1 MTQRLF
7 RYILI
12 CIACL
17 LVVSCSEHDMP
28 FPFDSDNPK
37 ICIVLPQLEAVS
49 LHTRAGVDDMAINSL
64 TVLTFNGTD
73 NNSLLVQS
81 PYLVTDWN
89 ENVTSDKTIELDFMI
104 ELDSSVSDRSSL
116 SFIIFANLPSTIA
129 QSLSVNETKRL
140 DINNI
145 ALDISQSVDSHIV
158 MCGETTYETLF
169 APAGES
175 VHRVIMKRNVSAIE
189 AYMQKD
195 NTPLPVVVYGSPSS
209 VSITSGLSASSVLP
223 DTSGEES
230 ECVKDGN
237 RVYVAP
243 VMHNSASDP
252 YTLTALPFIITQAQ
266 YEGSTYFYKLALAK
280 LDDEN
285 NPVGLDL
292 SANHLYKYIISAVNV
307 PGYTSA
313 EDAAQGIPSSVSDVR
328 YTIMD
333 LQPAI
338 YNMASDGFIELGI
351 TNMIEDPLGDPC
363 EKEFYVKC
371 FPAITDSSQLSFT
384 YDADWIRVDNEP
396 IEITEVEDASGQ
408 KASLLKYKALLDRN
422 PFSEIRE
429 AAIQVHW
436 RGLTT
441 DMMVRQELNFTAD
454 NHTDIV
460 LEIREKD
467 GTLYRRINNYWTF
480 LKGEGTTTDAGI
492 TGSTVNAPILYGTS
506 QDVNGGNIRTHGL
519 HFPVLNGGRSYNY
532 TVTPDFSE
540 ESGAVKY
547 KAFLKRNFG
556 FTVSLS
562 IDNTEKNL
570 GESVSISM
578 NGDNEIVGIAES
590 ILVLMSYDENGKA
603 VDMLSLDLYHCG
615 IFDWSDYPLYRCD
628 RTNDPRIEEAWYY
641 YEVVP
646 FYEGNDVV
654 YWLDRNVGSRSRGFD
669 IVDGSGV
676 TIFADEPSYPFLSGD
691 GSARGG
697 LYHEIATP
705 STTYDDP
712 VMKNDFGPPGYKIP
726 SESLF
731 NDLRNSS
738 NFLTHRTFSPSGIS
752 YYTAYLET
760 EDGERI
766 YFPKNCQLQNH
777 VITSESRSGHYWTST
792 PAYGFEKNEI
802 GKWLTIFILSGNSSS
817 MSRAR
822 LENPENAMSA
832 RLVNEAANS
841 TEYYQ
846 TFLKVKGATHVFL
859 YALNG
864 DEREWPVPWPGTAVT
879 NPDIAF
885 DDFVNF
891 VYESSR
897 NVEYKVIFN
906 FVTDSGEIITMAES
920 DAGKGIKATGWSA
933 SGIFDFDEN
942 HNLISHL

>member
-1 MTQRLF
+1 MIKGVF
-7 RYILI
+7 KYILI
-12 CIACL
+12 CIATWS
-17 LVVSCSEHDMP
+17 VVSCSEHDMP
-28 FPFDSDNPK
+28 FPSDTIQPG
-37 ICIVLPQLEAVS
+37 ISIVLPVLETKS
-49 LHTRAGVDDMAINSL
+49 LHTRGDVDDMAVNSL

-73 NNSLLVQS
+73 SNSLMVQS
-81 PYLVTDWN
+81 PYQVTDWDK
-89 ENVTSDKTIELDFMI
+89 NVKSDNTIELDFMMQ
-104 ELDSSVSDRSSL
+104 LDSSLSDRSNL
-116 SFIIFANLPSTIA
+116 SFLIFANLPSEIT
-129 QSLSVNETKRL
+129 QNLLVNETKRV
-140 DINNI
+140 DIDNI
-145 ALDISQSVDSHIV
+145 ALDISQSADGQIV
-158 MCGETTYETLF
+158 MCGETTYIALF
-169 APAGES
+169 APSGDTA
-175 VHRVIMKRNVSAIE
+175 HKVIMKRNVCAIE
-189 AYMQKD
+189 AYMQNESNPMK
-195 NTPLPVVVYGSPSS
+195 VVLYGAPSS
-209 VSITSGLSASSVLP
+209 VSITSGLSDTPPLPVNNEDASEGV
-223 DTSGEES
+223 E
-230 ECVKDGN
+230 DGN
-237 RVYVAP
+237 RIYAAP
-243 VMHNSASDP
+243 VKHNSVSDP
-252 YTLTALPFIITQAQ
+252 YSLSALPFIITQAQ
-266 YEGSTYFYKLALAK
+266 YEGTTYFYKLSFAT
-280 LDDEN
+280 LDNDN

-292 SANHLYKYIISAVNV
+292 SANHLYKYLISEVNV
-307 PGYTSA
+307 PGYTSS
-313 EDAAQGIPSSVSDVR
+313 EEAAQGIPSSVSDVK
-328 YTIMD
+328 YTILD

-338 YNMASDGFIELGI
+338 YNMASDGFTELGI
-351 TNMIEDPLGDPC
+351 TNMVVDPLGDPC

-371 FPAITDSSQLSFT
+371 FPAITDASQLSFT
-384 YDADWIRVDNEP
+384 YNAEWVSVMDEP
-396 IEITEVEDASGQ
+396 IEITEVEDTSGQ
-408 KASLLKYKALLDRN
+408 KASLLKYKAMLDRN

-429 AAIQVHW
+429 ATIQVHW

-441 DMMVRQELNFTAD
+441 DILVRQELNFTAD
-454 NHTDIV
+454 KHTDIV

-467 GTLYRRINNYWTF
+467 GTLYRRINNYWSF
-480 LKGEGTTTDAGI
+480 LNGEGTTTDPGI
-492 TGSTVNAPILYGTS
+492 KGSTVNAPILYGTTS
-506 QDVNGGNIRTHGL
+506 EVNGGNVRTHGL

-532 TVTPDFSE
+532 TISPDFGP

-556 FTVSLS
+556 FTGSLS
-562 IDNTEKNL
+562 LDNSEKNL
-570 GESVSISM
+570 GESVSITM
-578 NGDNEIVGIAES
+578 TGDNDIVGIAES
-590 ILVLMSYDENGKA
+590 TLVLMSYDENGTA

-615 IFDWSDYPLYRCD
+615 IFDWSDYPQYRCD
-628 RTNDPRIEEAWYY
+628 RTNDPKIEEAWYY

-646 FYEGNDVV
+646 FLEGNEIV

-669 IVDGSGV
+669 IVDGAGL
-676 TIFADEPSYPFLSGD
+676 TIFDDEPSYPFLNGD

-697 LYHEIATP
+697 IYHEIATP

-738 NFLTHRTFSPSGIS
+738 NFITHRTFSPSGIS
-752 YYTAYLET
+752 YYTAYLLTQE
-760 EDGERI
+760 GERI

-792 PAYGFEKNEI
+792 PAYGFEKDEI

-822 LENPENAMSA
+822 LVNPENAMSA

-897 NVEYKVIFN
+897 NVDYKVIFN

-920 DAGKGIKATGWSA
+920 ESGKGINATGWSA
-933 SGIFDFDEN
+933 TGIFNFDKN
-942 HNLISHL
+942 HNFISN